1 MCRGLGSDLHAGSI
15 SGRHRELT
23 ALRVAALELAEKIE
37 QAQRD
42 AF

>member
-1 MCRGLGSDLHAGSI
+1 MCRGLGSEFQAGSI
-15 SGRHRELT
+15 SGRHPELT
-23 ALRVAALELAEKIE
+23 SLREAAVELAQKIE